1 MALLHSP
8 RIVTDGLVLCLDAGN
23 TKSYVGSGTTWRDLS
38 GRGNTGTLTNGPT
51 YSSDNGGSIVF
62 DGTNDYVNLGNI
74 LNIGTGQFS
83 IECIARVSSLTSVN
97 YSKVASKGDYLDG
110 GWRLYMGKNP
120 SNNYSLNFQ
129 YGNNTIGDISISI
142 GAIQEN
148 TWYHIVVCRNSNNLL
163 STYLNGSVGSGST
176 TTTFNLTT
184 NSYNYFIGKDGRSLE
199 NFKGNVTCYRHYNRA
214 LTAAEIQQNFN
225 ALRVRFGI

>member
-1 MALLHSP
+1 
-8 RIVTDGLVLCLDAGN
+8 
-23 TKSYVGSGTTWRDLS
+23 
-38 GRGNTGTLTNGPT
+38 
-51 YSSDNGGSIVF
+51 
-62 DGTNDYVNLGNI
+62 
-74 LNIGTGQFS
+74 
-83 IECIARVSSLTSVN
+83 
-97 YSKVASKGDYLDG
+97 
-110 GWRLYMGKNP
+110 MGKNP